1 MALATALV
9 GKFGR
14 DTVGTSWDGTN
25 PMGSLLIFVVVVA
38 VKLVDPITLFL
49 AAWIAGIATLPRMAS
64 YRWLIIFAGAAVMV
78 ALFATLQWRLSIWE
92 GQRFRFAWVET
103 SVASVIQ
110 ISLLSLAFGAWHKR
124 RAGKAPDAIE
134 TSDGGSHPKQQGDN
148 TDAVKPSLPPVLYFK
163 NNRGAFEYIC
173 EYGRHDP
180 IGEGCLR
187 VAIVDPDDMRR
198 GKDGFQFVWVRVA
211 DPGGSFLARAVTAAP
226 NVPLLRGGELV
237 KWFAVKPEPRLASV
251 DRLANDPRAWRQAW
265 IVAVLA
271 PELIVATGTFR
282 TEVDYREFAP
292 SPDAR

>member
-1 MALATALV
+1 M
-9 GKFGR
+9 
-14 DTVGTSWDGTN
+14 
-25 PMGSLLIFVVVVA
+25 A
-38 VKLVDPITLFL
+38 VKLADPITLFL
-49 AAWIAGIATLPRMAS
+49 AAWIAGTATLPRMAS

-92 GQRFRFAWVET
+92 GQLFRFAWIET

-110 ISLLSLAFGAWHKR
+110 IVLLSLAFGAWHKR
-124 RAGKAPDAIE
+124 RARKA
-134 TSDGGSHPKQQGDN
+134 SDTIQKSSGGGEPKQQGGS
-148 TDAVKPSLPPVLYFK
+148 AAEPSVPPVLYFK

-226 NVPLLRGGELV
+226 NVPPLRGGELV
-237 KWFAVKPEPRLASV
+237 KWFAVKSEPRLASV
-251 DRLANDPRAWRQAW
+251 DRLSNDPRAWWQAW
-265 IVAVLA
+265 IVDVLA

-292 SPDAR
+292 LPDAR